1 MRANHI
7 FAMIGNGREVAT
19 GSSID
24 CKRGIPMKFTK
35 TALIASAAAMSLG
48 LAACDGPQEEAMEDQ
63 AEAMESELDAQAE
76 AMEDAGAPEE
86 AVEAMEDKAD
96 AVEDA
101 GEEAADEMDG
111 M

>member
-1 MRANHI
+1 
-7 FAMIGNGREVAT
+7 
-19 GSSID
+19 
-24 CKRGIPMKFTK
+24 MKFNK
-35 TALIASAAAMSLG
+35 AALVASAAALSLG

-63 AEAMESELDAQAE
+63 AGQAESELDAQAE
-76 AMEDAGAPEE
+76 AMEDAGASEAAVE
-86 AVEAMEDKAD
+86 AVEDQAD

>member
-1 MRANHI
+1 MMEVMPSMEAVPLVWPRLVLLLTI
-7 FAMIGNGREVAT
+7 WTWTVVAMLH
-19 GSSID
+19 
-24 CKRGIPMKFTK
+24 K
-35 TALIASAAAMSLG
+35 TV
-48 LAACDGPQEEAMEDQ
+48 AMEAD
-63 AEAMESELDAQAE
+63 
-76 AMEDAGAPEE
+76 E

>member
-1 MRANHI
+1 MKK
-7 FAMIGNGREVAT
+7 FA
-19 GSSID
+19 
-24 CKRGIPMKFTK
+24 
-35 TALIASAAAMSLG
+35 IASVAALSLG
-48 LAACDGPQEEAMEDQ
+48 LVACDGPQEEAMEDAAEAEETALDNQ
-63 AEAMESELDAQAE
+63 AEQ
-76 AMEDAGAPEE
+76 MEDAGASEE